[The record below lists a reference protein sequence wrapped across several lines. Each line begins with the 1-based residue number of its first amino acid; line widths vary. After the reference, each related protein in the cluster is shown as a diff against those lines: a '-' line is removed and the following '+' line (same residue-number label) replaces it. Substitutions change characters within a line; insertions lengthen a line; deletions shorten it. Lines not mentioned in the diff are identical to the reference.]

1 MLKKSA
7 GGVRRVAQRLNV
19 KVHTSDIRNTE
30 GAYPFAKTH
39 CKGER
44 VHEVWSVPPRPSLA
58 AALPDSLF
66 EHPADDPALSIYL
79 LPVDFAAQKLSFSAN
94 CQTTTSETTVAIDTQ
109 CSMIERV
116 LPIERYYTPCRTE
129 QVKR

>member
-7 GGVRRVAQRLNV
+7 GGVLASLRGSTLRGTPRIFEILKGLIRSPRLIARANGYT
-19 KVHTSDIRNTE
+19 KCGPYLLTS
-30 GAYPFAKTH
+30 
-39 CKGER
+39 
-44 VHEVWSVPPRPSLA
+44 SLA

-94 CQTTTSETTVAIDTQ
+94 C
-109 CSMIERV
+109 
-116 LPIERYYTPCRTE
+116 
-129 QVKR
+129 